1 MKKILIIILLP
12 IIEFHPLV
20 KNDSNTTQSDKS
32 TFTDLKNGYKIN
44 VSKDVSLRG
53 GCYHWP
59 THPDNTDTGY
69 IKILYKEKRII
80 FGDFEEIKN
89 PIKNDSD
96 FMKFCIER
104 GILSSSADG
113 PDGGTYCENID
124 SGSVKVN
131 QYGVKY
137 AVIFLKKF
145 ETYYDSTINYIAGP
159 YYFIDISNEK
169 KKQTIYLDCRPNDG
183 LPSVDQ
189 VNVSK
194 EIINNIKLIK

>member
-1 MKKILIIILLP
+1 MKKILLIILLS
-12 IIEFHPLV
+12 IIEILPLV
-20 KNDSNTTQSDKS
+20 KNDSSNTQTDKS
-32 TFTDLKNGYKIN
+32 SFIDLKNGYKIT
-44 VSKDVSLRG
+44 VSEDFSLKG

-69 IKILYKEKRII
+69 IKILYGEKRII

-124 SGSVKVN
+124 SGYVKEN
-131 QYGVKY
+131 QYGVRY

-145 ETYYDSTINYIAGP
+145 ETYHDSTTNYIAGP

-169 KKQTIYLDCRPNDG
+169 RKQAIYLDCRPNDG
-183 LPSVDQ
+183 LPSVEQ
-189 VNVSK
+189 LNVSK
-194 EIINNIKLIK
+194 EIINSITLIK